1 MKESIEKS
9 RIGVIKETLNNHI
22 LNLYKN
28 YKNMMVAITNSFI
41 NATNTGSR
49 NNEQNMEYFIPCKG
63 KRINNLVNGSKKNRC
78 LRYTKINF
86 KYYKYL

>member
-1 MKESIEKS
+1 MKERIEKS

-41 NATNTGSR
+41 NATEHR
-49 NNEQNMEYFIPCKG
+49 VQKQ
-63 KRINNLVNGSKKNRC
+63 
-78 LRYTKINF
+78 
-86 KYYKYL
+86 